1 MWALQSPAPAEQTV
15 KCLPRYLEM
24 YYGKMKKK
32 NPGMGMK
39 LKTHN
44 EIVD

>member
-1 MWALQSPAPAEQTV
+1 MQSPAPAEQTV

-32 NPGMGMK
+32 IGMGMK